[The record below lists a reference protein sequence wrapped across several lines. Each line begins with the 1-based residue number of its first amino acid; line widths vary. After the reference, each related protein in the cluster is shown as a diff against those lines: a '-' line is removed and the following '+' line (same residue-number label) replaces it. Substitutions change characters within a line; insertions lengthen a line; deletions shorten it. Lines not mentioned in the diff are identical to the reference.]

1 MVAGGLAPVDR
12 HHNSAFLPTESGCS
26 LDSISTV
33 SGLTVNV
40 NNLVTPK
47 NKEEKCRGHK
57 VTLSITNVKA
67 DVNSLNMQ

>member
-12 HHNSAFLPTESGCS
+12 HHSSAFLPTESGCS

-40 NNLVTPK
+40 NNLVTYTQWQRGK
-47 NKEEKCRGHK
+47 NREQKLPHA
-57 VTLSITNVKA
+57 L
-67 DVNSLNMQ
+67 LL